1 MINDVLHDAD
11 QRMKKTADALRHTLV
26 SIRTGRASISL
37 VENLQVE
44 AYDDMLPLNQLA
56 TLSTPDARTIAIQPF
71 DTSMIKAIEK
81 AIKVSDL
88 GLNPNNDGR
97 MVRLNLPPLT
107 EERRK
112 ELVKQVRVKVEEAK
126 VALRNIRRE
135 ALDDIKQLESE
146 KMISED
152 EQRRGGDKLQEH
164 VEKAYSVKNWTPIS
178 AAARIIGRM
187 FSTPARCPAWR
198 ESPRCLAQRPLP
210 SMMTAIWRGTPL
222 VCEGVV
228 ASLIAD

>member
-1 MINDVLHDAD
+1 MINDVLQDAD
-11 QRMKKTADALRHTLV
+11 QRMKKTAEALRHTLV

-71 DTSMIKAIEK
+71 DASMIKAIEK

-135 ALDDIKQLESE
+135 ALDDFKQLESE

-152 EQRRGGDKLQEH
+152 EQRRGGEKLQEH
-164 VEKAYSVKNWTPIS
+164 VEKAT
-178 AAARIIGRM
+178 RELEHIG
-187 FSTPARCPAWR
+187 ANKEA
-198 ESPRCLAQRPLP
+198 EVLE
-210 SMMTAIWRGTPL
+210 I
-222 VCEGVV
+222 
-228 ASLIAD
+228 